1 MPTMIEPCMGLSK
14 REFLFIFIWPIYL
27 NTVFLF
33 ILIWPIYLNADLLF
47 ISSSGNGKMFGPDFA
62 EKGWRKAQVV
72 RTGQDPIGEAE
83 CHERQA
89 ELKLLDLTREAAEAE
104 KVARAAEAAAA
115 AAEAQDQAAAA
126 APEAA
131 AAAEAEDEAAAG
143 NPAGL

>member
-1 MPTMIEPCMGLSK
+1 MHGLVQTGVLVYIHMAYLSQHC
-14 REFLFIFIWPIYL
+14 FLVYIH
-27 NTVFLF
+27 
-33 ILIWPIYLNADLLF
+33 
-47 ISSSGNGKMFGPDFA
+47 SSNGNGKMFGPDFA
-62 EKGWRKAQVV
+62 EKGWRKAQVA

-115 AAEAQDQAAAA
+115 AAAEAQDQAAAA